1 MTRPWGAPSGAPM
14 DKSTVSARLLSVL
27 LALFTVVFPACAG
40 HQKTAS
46 AKELR
51 DTSESFARRLR
62 WGDFK
67 GMAQFIVPE
76 QRLSY
81 VKGILD
87 RGDDETLKILDF
99 ELEHV
104 QYLPD
109 RQAIVLAR
117 VSWYRLPSV
126 TAQSEVVSLV
136 FEDRDGQWLV
146 CAVENG
152 PLPFEKIPRPKEDVM
167 ENEEESLQRL

>member
-1 MTRPWGAPSGAPM
+1 M
-14 DKSTVSARLLSVL
+14 DKSTVSMRLLCVL
-27 LALFTVVFPACAG
+27 LALFSLVMTACAG
-40 HQKTAS
+40 RQKTAS

-67 GMAQFIVPE
+67 GMAQYIVPE
-76 QRLSY
+76 QRLAY
-81 VKGILD
+81 VKGILE

-99 ELEHV
+99 EMEHV

-109 RQAIVLAR
+109 RQAVVLAR
-117 VSWYRLPSV
+117 ISWYRLPSV
-126 TAQSEVVSLV
+126 TAQSEVAAIS
-136 FEDRDGQWLV
+136 FEDRDGRWLV
-146 CAVENG
+146 NAVENG
-152 PLPFEKIPRPKEDVM
+152 PLPFEKIQRPKEDVT